1 MATYIKRPNGYLVQ
15 IRRKGH
21 DSISRTFDTKGA
33 GERWALSIES
43 KMGTGAYVDDREVL
57 SISLLTCLERYKLTV
72 TAKKKGADR
81 ETYRINLWKKD
92 KLALKPIGA
101 IKQSDIAEWRD
112 ARIASGVG
120 GNTVK
125 KDMALLSNLFTIA
138 ISEWNYPLINP
149 VLAVGKPK
157 INPGRDRRLYIG
169 EEELLLANASEEM
182 KAFITIAIE
191 TAMRR
196 SEIVG
201 LKRSWIRGSVAY
213 LPDTK
218 NSTAR
223 QVPLSNK
230 ALEVFAEMPIRDDG
244 LIFAYLPSAYSKSFF
259 RICKK
264 AGIDDLTV
272 HDLRHEACSR
282 LFEKG
287 LELMQVKAVSGHKST
302 QMLARY
308 THLNASDIAKL
319 LN

>member
-57 SISLLTCLERYKLTV
+57 NVSLLDCLERYRLTV
-72 TAKKKGADR
+72 TSKKKGADR
-81 ETYRINLWKKD
+81 ETYRINLWKAD
-92 KLALKPIGA
+92 KLAKKSIGA

-112 ARIASGVG
+112 ARIASGTG

-157 INPGRDRRLYIG
+157 INPGRDRRLYLG
-169 EEELLLANASEEM
+169 EEELLLSNCSLEM
-182 KAFITIAIE
+182 KCFIVIAIE

-201 LKRSWIRGSVAY
+201 LQRNWIRGRVAY

-223 QVPLSNK
+223 QVPLSVR
-230 ALEVFAEMPIRDDG
+230 ALEAFAELPIKADG
-244 LIFAYLPSAYSKSFF
+244 SIFSFKVGSYSQSFL
-259 RICKK
+259 RICRKV
-264 AGIDDLTV
+264 GIEDLTA

-308 THLNASDIAKL
+308 THLNADDIAGL